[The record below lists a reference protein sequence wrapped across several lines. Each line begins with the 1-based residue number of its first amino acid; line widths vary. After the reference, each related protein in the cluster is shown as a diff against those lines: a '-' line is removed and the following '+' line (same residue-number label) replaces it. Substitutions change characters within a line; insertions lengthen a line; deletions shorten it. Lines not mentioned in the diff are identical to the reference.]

1 MSPIREGKSI
11 MKLSHRYV
19 CVALLGLVRI
29 ASAQDLIVVGD
40 GGGVS
45 ALPYYR
51 ALNLLPD
58 TPTAVTPAA
67 PATPHAPYREA
78 DLLPVHSAYLTPGR
92 VAPRTLRAPSLSP
105 FFLIGDD
112 APSRAW
118 LHARGD
124 TLRTLDAIGLVV
136 NVSSAQALAALR
148 RDAPGLTLVPASG
161 DDIAI
166 RLNLSHY
173 PVLVTATDIEQ

>member
-1 MSPIREGKSI
+1 
-11 MKLSHRYV
+11 MKPSHRYV

-29 ASAQDLIVVGD
+29 ASAQDLIVVSD
-40 GGGVS
+40 DGGVS

-51 ALNLLPD
+51 ALNLLPN
-58 TPTAVTPAA
+58 TPTAVTP

-78 DLLPVHSAYLTPGR
+78 DLLPVHSAHLTPGR
-92 VAPRTLRAPSLSP
+92 VTPRTLRAPGLSP

-118 LHARGD
+118 LQARGD
-124 TLRTLDAIGLVV
+124 TLRTLGAVGLVV
-136 NVSSAQALAALR
+136 NVGSARALAALR

-161 DDIAI
+161 DNIAT

-173 PVLVTATDIEQ
+173 PVLVTATGIEQ

>member
-1 MSPIREGKSI
+1 
-11 MKLSHRYV
+11 MKPSHRYV
-19 CVALLGLVRI
+19 CVALLSLVHI
-29 ASAQDLIVVGD
+29 APAQDLIVVGD
-40 GGGVS
+40 DGGVS

-58 TPTAVTPAA
+58 TPTATTPAA
-67 PATPHAPYREA
+67 PATPHTPYREG
-78 DLLPVHSAYLTPGR
+78 DLLPVHSTRLTPGR
-92 VAPRTLRAPSLSP
+92 VNPRTLRAPGLSP

-124 TLRTLDAIGLVV
+124 TLRTLNAVGLVV
-136 NVSSAQALAALR
+136 NVGSAQALAALR

-161 DDIAI
+161 DDVAT
-166 RLNLSHY
+166 RLSLSHY
-173 PVLVTATDIEQ
+173 PVLVTATGIEQ

>member
-1 MSPIREGKSI
+1 
-11 MKLSHRYV
+11 MKLAHRFV
-19 CVALLGLVRI
+19 CVVLLGLVRI

-40 GGGVS
+40 DGGVS

-58 TPTAVTPAA
+58 GSAA
-67 PATPHAPYREA
+67 PPVVPVVPRTPYREV
-78 DLLPVHSAYLTPGR
+78 DLLPVRSARLTPGR
-92 VAPRTLRAPSLSP
+92 VTPRMLRAPGLSP

-112 APSRAW
+112 RPSRAW

-124 TLRTLDAIGLVV
+124 TLRAMGAVGLVV
-136 NVSSAQALAALR
+136 NVDSAEGLAALR
-148 RDAPGLTLVPASG
+148 RDAPGLTLVPTSG

-166 RLNLSHY
+166 RLGLSHY
-173 PVLVTATDIEQ
+173 PVLVTATGIEP

>member
-1 MSPIREGKSI
+1 MV
-11 MKLSHRYV
+11 KLAHRFV
-19 CVALLGLVRI
+19 CVALLGLVCI

-40 GGGVS
+40 DGGVS

-58 TPTAVTPAA
+58 TPAAITPAV
-67 PATPHAPYREA
+67 PTTPHAPYREA
-78 DLLPVHSAYLTPGR
+78 DLLPVHSARLTPGR
-92 VAPRTLRAPSLSP
+92 VTPRTLSAPGLSP

-112 APSRAW
+112 RPSRAW

-124 TLRTLDAIGLVV
+124 TLRAMGAIGLVV
-136 NVSSAQALAALR
+136 NVGSAEGLAALR
-148 RDAPGLTLVPASG
+148 RDAPGLTLVPTSG

-166 RLNLSHY
+166 RLGLSHY
-173 PVLVTATDIEQ
+173 PVLVTATGIEP

>member
-1 MSPIREGKSI
+1 
-11 MKLSHRYV
+11 MKPYRRRV
-19 CVALLGLVRI
+19 CVVLLGLVRI

-40 GGGVS
+40 DGGVS

-58 TPTAVTPAA
+58 TPTATSPAA
-67 PATPHAPYREA
+67 PATPRTPYREA
-78 DLLPVHSAYLTPGR
+78 DLLPVHSARLTPGR
-92 VAPRTLRAPSLSP
+92 VTPRTLRAPGLSP

-124 TLRTLDAIGLVV
+124 TLRTLSAVGLVV
-136 NVSSAQALAALR
+136 NVGSAQALAALR

-161 DDIAI
+161 DDIAT

-173 PVLVTATDIEQ
+173 PVLVTATGIEQ

>member
-1 MSPIREGKSI
+1 
-11 MKLSHRYV
+11 MKPSRRYV
-19 CVALLGLVRI
+19 CVVLLGLVRI
-29 ASAQDLIVVGD
+29 TSAQDLIVVGD
-40 GGGVS
+40 DGGAS
-45 ALPYYR
+45 ALPYYH

-58 TPTAVTPAA
+58 TPAAITPTA

-78 DLLPVHSAYLTPGR
+78 DLLPVHSTHLTPGR
-92 VAPRTLRAPSLSP
+92 VTPRTLRASGLSP

-124 TLRTLDAIGLVV
+124 TLRALGATGLVV
-136 NVSSAQALAALR
+136 NVSSAQALTALR
-148 RDAPGLTLVPASG
+148 RDAPGLTLVPVSG
-161 DDIAI
+161 DDIAT

-173 PVLVTATDIEQ
+173 PVLITGTGVEQ

>member
-1 MSPIREGKSI
+1 
-11 MKLSHRYV
+11 MKPSHRYV
-19 CVALLGLVRI
+19 CVVLLGLVRV

-40 GGGVS
+40 DGGVS

-58 TPTAVTPAA
+58 TQAAIAPTAPT
-67 PATPHAPYREA
+67 TPHAPYREA
-78 DLLPVHSAYLTPGR
+78 DLLPVHSARLTPGR
-92 VAPRTLRAPSLSP
+92 VPPRTLRAPGLSP

-124 TLRTLDAIGLVV
+124 TLRTLNAVGLVV
-136 NVSSAQALAALR
+136 NVGSAQALAALR

-161 DDIAI
+161 DNIAT
-166 RLNLSHY
+166 RLSLAHY
-173 PVLVTATDIEQ
+173 PVLVTATGIEQ

>member
-1 MSPIREGKSI
+1 
-11 MKLSHRYV
+11 MKPSHRYV
-19 CVALLGLVRI
+19 CVALLGLVHI
-29 ASAQDLIVVGD
+29 AFAQDLIVVGD
-40 GGGVS
+40 DGGVS

-58 TPTAVTPAA
+58 TQAAVTP

-78 DLLPVHSAYLTPGR
+78 DLLPVHSTRLAPGR
-92 VAPRTLRAPSLSP
+92 VTPRTLRAPALSP

-124 TLRTLDAIGLVV
+124 TLRTLGVVGLVV
-136 NVSSAQALAALR
+136 NVGSAQALAALR

-161 DDIAI
+161 DDIAT

-173 PVLVTATDIEQ
+173 PVLVTATGIEQ

>member
-1 MSPIREGKSI
+1 
-11 MKLSHRYV
+11 MKPFGRYV

-29 ASAQDLIVVGD
+29 ASAEDLIVVGD
-40 GGGVS
+40 DGGVS

-51 ALNLLPD
+51 SLNLLPD
-58 TPTAVTPAA
+58 TPAAVTP
-67 PATPHAPYREA
+67 PATPHAPYRKA
-78 DLLPVHSAYLTPGR
+78 DLLPVHSARLTPGH
-92 VAPRTLRAPSLSP
+92 VTPRTLRAPGLSP

-124 TLRTLDAIGLVV
+124 TLRTLGAVGLVV
-136 NVSSAQALAALR
+136 NVGSAEALTVLR

-161 DDIAI
+161 DDIAT
-166 RLNLSHY
+166 RLSISHY
-173 PVLVTATDIEQ
+173 PVLVTATGIEQ

>member
-1 MSPIREGKSI
+1 
-11 MKLSHRYV
+11 MKPSHRYV
-19 CVALLGLVRI
+19 CVALLSLVHI
-29 ASAQDLIVVGD
+29 APAQDLIVVGD
-40 GGGVS
+40 DGGVS

-58 TPTAVTPAA
+58 TPTATTPAA
-67 PATPHAPYREA
+67 PATPHTPYREG
-78 DLLPVHSAYLTPGR
+78 DLLPVHSTRPTPGR
-92 VAPRTLRAPSLSP
+92 VTPRTLRAPGLSP

-124 TLRTLDAIGLVV
+124 TLRTLNAVGLVV
-136 NVSSAQALAALR
+136 NVGSAQALAALR

-161 DDIAI
+161 DDVAT

-173 PVLVTATDIEQ
+173 PVLVTATGIEQ

>member
-1 MSPIREGKSI
+1 
-11 MKLSHRYV
+11 MKPSHRYV
-19 CVALLGLVRI
+19 CVVLLGLVRV

-40 GGGVS
+40 DGGVS

-58 TPTAVTPAA
+58 TQAAIAPSAPT
-67 PATPHAPYREA
+67 TPHAPYREA
-78 DLLPVHSAYLTPGR
+78 DLLPVHSARLTPGR
-92 VAPRTLRAPSLSP
+92 VPPRTLRAPGLSP

-124 TLRTLDAIGLVV
+124 TLRTLNAVGLVDLDLFESCGRDV
-136 NVSSAQALAALR
+136 CNLGALALEKRVRSNCGA
-148 RDAPGLTLVPASG
+148 
-161 DDIAI
+161 
-166 RLNLSHY
+166 
-173 PVLVTATDIEQ
+173 

>member
-1 MSPIREGKSI
+1 
-11 MKLSHRYV
+11 MKPSRRYV
-19 CVALLGLVRI
+19 CVALLGFVRI

-40 GGGVS
+40 DGGVS
-45 ALPYYR
+45 ALPYYH

-58 TPTAVTPAA
+58 APAAVTLAA
-67 PATPHAPYREA
+67 PTTPHAPYRET
-78 DLLPVHSAYLTPGR
+78 DLLPVHSAHLTPGR
-92 VAPRTLRAPSLSP
+92 VASRTLHAPGLSP

-124 TLRTLDAIGLVV
+124 TLRTLSATGLVV
-136 NVSSAQALAALR
+136 NVGSAQALAALR
-148 RDAPGLTLVPASG
+148 RDAPGLTLVPTSG
-161 DDIAI
+161 DDIAT

-173 PVLVTATDIEQ
+173 PVLVTATGIEQ

>member
-1 MSPIREGKSI
+1 
-11 MKLSHRYV
+11 MKPSHRYV
-19 CVALLGLVRI
+19 CVVLLGLVRV

-40 GGGVS
+40 DGGVS

-58 TPTAVTPAA
+58 TQAAIAPTAST
-67 PATPHAPYREA
+67 TPHAPYREA
-78 DLLPVHSAYLTPGR
+78 DLLPVHSACLTPGR
-92 VAPRTLRAPSLSP
+92 VPPRTLRAPGLSP

-124 TLRTLDAIGLVV
+124 TLRTLNAVGLVV
-136 NVSSAQALAALR
+136 NVGSAQALAALR
-148 RDAPGLTLVPASG
+148 LDAPGLTLVPASG
-161 DDIAI
+161 DDIAT
-166 RLNLSHY
+166 RLSLAHY
-173 PVLVTATDIEQ
+173 PVLVTATGIEQ

>member
-1 MSPIREGKSI
+1 
-11 MKLSHRYV
+11 MKPSRRYV

-40 GGGVS
+40 DGGVS

-51 ALNLLPD
+51 ALNLLPESPA
-58 TPTAVTPAA
+58 TVAPAA
-67 PATPHAPYREA
+67 PLIPHAPYREA
-78 DLLPVHSAYLTPGR
+78 DLLPVHSVHLTPGR
-92 VAPRTLRAPSLSP
+92 VIPRTLRAPGLSP

-118 LHARGD
+118 LHARSD
-124 TLRTLDAIGLVV
+124 TLRTLGATGLVV
-136 NVSSAQALAALR
+136 NVGSAQALAALR
-148 RDAPGLTLVPASG
+148 RDAPGLTLVPAYG
-161 DDIAI
+161 DDIAT

-173 PVLVTATDIEQ
+173 PALVTATGVEQ